1 MNMSDNAND
10 GFGVD
15 FENLGPV
22 TERKT
27 PSQTDPRCGFFP
39 DMTVEEYF
47 ADPIEEGSLSNSGIK
62 ILLADTPLEFAWQ
75 HPRLNPAAQPTIVA
89 DTAAGRRGDIVHQL
103 ALGKGRGYAVGDFKA
118 WQSNE
123 AKAFRDNA
131 IEAGL
136 TPIKRADF
144 EEAEVM
150 AEVVKEKIRVALDG
164 ADYMTEVPIV
174 WKEPV
179 GGAGQYIYL
188 RGMLD
193 VWCPERLII
202 LDPKITDRI
211 SNGPPGKF
219 ALQNHLVEMGYDRQA
234 SLYMRGIEQLMPE
247 AENRVRF
254 ENLLVRPKEP
264 FVARRIS
271 YDRTFLRTAIFECR
285 EAFRTFAECQKR
297 GVWPGY
303 PEEAELVAMPPWIE
317 NRRLARE
324 LQEDEV

>member
-1 MNMSDNAND
+1 MSDD
-10 GFGVD
+10 HD
-15 FENLGPV
+15 IHFENLGEIK
-22 TERKT
+22 ERET
-27 PSQTDPRCGFFP
+27 PTMLDSRCGFFP
-39 DMTVEEYF
+39 EMPVEDYF
-47 ADPIEEGSLSNSGIK
+47 ADPIIEGSLSNSGIK
-62 ILLADTPLEFAWQ
+62 ILLGETPLEFAWQ
-75 HPRLNPAAQPTIVA
+75 HPRLNPDAQPSIVA
-89 DTAAGRRGDIVHQL
+89 DTVAGRRGDIVHQL
-103 ALGKGRGYAVGDFKA
+103 ALGKGRGYAVGDFKT
-118 WQSNE
+118 WQSGD

-131 IEAGL
+131 IEQGL

-150 AEVVKEKIRVALDG
+150 AEVVREKIKIALDG
-164 ADYMTEVPIV
+164 ADYFTEVPII
-174 WKEPV
+174 WKEPI
-179 GGAGQYIYL
+179 GGSGQFIYL

-234 SLYMRGIEQLMPE
+234 ALYMRGIEQLIPA
-247 AENRVRF
+247 AENRVKF

-264 FVARRIS
+264 FVSRRIV

-285 EAFRTFAECQKR
+285 EAFRIFADCQKR
-297 GVWPGY
+297 GEWNGY
-303 PEEAELVAMPPWIE
+303 SEDAETVAMPPWIE

-324 LQEDEV
+324 LAEDEVKS